1 MLRRREKQARC
12 HTQQCVR
19 SDSIMRRCLAVATVK
34 LAAEAFMLVLML
46 ILIAIGQEIF
56 GDDDPFKPFALCYDE
71 DLVGLK
77 KGPREDLNS
86 GQTTSVVQVLEPP
99 YLAGEY
105 SSTPVDFA
113 PTWYVFNAVAVVAT
127 SCPCGWKA
135 SASSAGNADLAR
147 RIVVITEGLC
157 ASATEACSTRIAACA
172 VQLAGA
178 SGLLWGG
185 MAPSGG
191 EEANTRD
198 FLDTPYPPS
207 DKGTGG
213 PSGEPGPGRN
223 PAPSSQS
230 DGPGKGR
237 GLHPAGIRR
246 RLADAGGG
254 GDDGGDG
261 DDGDYGNDGDY
272 GDPGSGSD
280 NNGSPPAGDAGRDT
294 TDDAGRDTS
303 EAIEFAA
310 ALDTKLN
317 YSCAPSMYGPTA
329 YVSGDFSRLLATAA
343 LNSPALDV
351 YEPDIKILL
360 NLLRNRSADIQ
371 VVEPSSFRLYVSLQ
385 GSADPPNSTFCD
397 KYSYAPFVYLVMTPV
412 WWALFAIWAWMTYIK
427 WTAEYRP
434 IHSLLCAVPA
444 VQFLHSA
451 LSLCAFSACPWS
463 KTRSVVIAVFWALV
477 TGLKGPL
484 MLQALLLVA
493 KGWCITRDELPRRE
507 G

>member
-1 MLRRREKQARC
+1 
-12 HTQQCVR
+12 
-19 SDSIMRRCLAVATVK
+19 MRRCLEVATVK

-46 ILIAIGQEIF
+46 IPIAMGQEIF

-77 KGPREDLNS
+77 RGAREHLNS

-113 PTWYVFNAVAVVAT
+113 PTRFDLNAVAVVAT

-135 SASSAGNADLAR
+135 SESSAGDADLAR

-157 ASATEACSTRIAACA
+157 ASAPEACSTRTAACA

-185 MAPSGG
+185 LAPSGG
-191 EEANTRD
+191 ETVSSRD
-198 FLDTPYPPS
+198 TSYPPS
-207 DKGTGG
+207 GKGTGG

-230 DGPGKGR
+230 DGPGKGQ
-237 GLHPAGIRR
+237 GLHDAGIRR
-246 RLADAGGG
+246 RLANAGG
-254 GDDGGDG
+254 GDDGNDG
-261 DDGDYGNDGDY
+261 DDGD
-272 GDPGSGSD
+272 PSSGSD
-280 NNGSPPAGDAGRDT
+280 NNDSPTADDAARDT
-294 TDDAGRDTS
+294 TDDTGRNTT
-303 EAIEFAA
+303 EAIEVAA
-310 ALDTKLN
+310 ALDPKVN
-317 YSCAPSMYGPTA
+317 DSCAPSMYGPTA
-329 YVSGDFSRLLATAA
+329 YVSGDISRLFAAAA

-360 NLLRNRSADIQ
+360 NLLRNRSADTQ
-371 VVEPSSFRLYVSLQ
+371 VVESSSFRLYVSLH
-385 GSADPPNSTFCD
+385 GSADPPSSTFCD

-412 WWALFAIWAWMTYIK
+412 WWALFAIWAWKTYTQ
-427 WTAEYRP
+427 WTTQYRP
-434 IHSLLCAVPA
+434 IHSLLSAVPA
-444 VQFLHSA
+444 VQFLHCI
-451 LSLCAFSACPWS
+451 LSFCAFSACPWLTS
-463 KTRSVVIAVFWALV
+463 RSVVIAVFWALV